1 MKWRIKNTV
10 NSTRLKL
17 VKWYENDSLSF
28 KPEVAEL
35 VPVGYFPLLTYEKF
49 VLQSIINNPY
59 ALAILAKE
67 SSKGCSFW
75 QGKRRLRAQFAEMI
89 ELVVISLVQSTPYYS
104 LDLLKC
110 VHINLGIFFTLRRL
124 ITWIQQMIY
133 KAGHGNPVW
142 WKWMSWHLN
151 KREAYKIW
159 N

>member
-17 VKWYENDSLSF
+17 VMWYENDSSSF
-28 KPEVAEL
+28 KPELAEL

-75 QGKRRLRAQFAEMI
+75 QGKSRQRAQFAEMI
-89 ELVVISLVQSTPYYS
+89 ELLVLFSSINSVLFTWSVEVCTHKSWQFFYSSPFDYMNSANDIQSWTWKSGVMEVNVLTFEQKGSL
-104 LDLLKC
+104 
-110 VHINLGIFFTLRRL
+110 
-124 ITWIQQMIY
+124 
-133 KAGHGNPVW
+133 
-142 WKWMSWHLN
+142 
-151 KREAYKIW
+151 
-159 N
+159 